1 MKRGSTRITTAL
13 ACLGLLSGV
22 AALAHADITQ
32 QGALRLSVNGKL
44 APQKLPRRG
53 VAPIAVSVDWKITT
67 TDGSAVPKLKKLRVE
82 INRHGRFDSTG
93 LPICPVD
100 KIQPASSAHALSV
113 CRSSLVGKGHFT
125 ANVALKGQVSYDTQ
139 GPLLV
144 FNGESHGKPVLFGQ
158 IYSPHPFPTSFV
170 ITFALDK
177 LPHGTYGTALSATLP
192 KGLAA
197 WGNLTG
203 IEMTLSR
210 RFGYGG
216 QRHSYIS
223 SGCPAPKGFPGAVFP
238 FARASFAFAGGRRL
252 SSTLTRSCR
261 VRG

>member
-1 MKRGSTRITTAL
+1 MSARAARPFVAL
-13 ACLGLLSGV
+13 ALGILALG
-22 AALAHADITQ
+22 AAFAHADITQ
-32 QGALRLSVNGKL
+32 EGALRLSVNGKL
-44 APQKLPRRG
+44 APQKLPRSG

-125 ANVALKGQVSYDTQ
+125 ANVALKGQVSYDTR

-144 FNGESHGKPVLFGQ
+144 FNGKSHGKPVLFGQ

-170 ITFALDK
+170 ITFGLEK
-177 LPHGTYGTALSATLP
+177 LAHNTYGTALSATLP
-192 KGLAA
+192 KALNS

-210 RFGYGG
+210 RFSVGG
-216 QRHSYIS
+216 RSHSYIS
-223 SGCPAPKGFPGAVFP
+223 SGCPAPQGFPGATFP
-238 FARASFAFAGGRRL
+238 LARTSFAFAGGGKL
-252 SSTLTRSCR
+252 VSTLTGNCK
-261 VRG
+261 VRR